1 MKKKTTF
8 GRMKGFFLPLYLL
21 ISVFLVTEGA
31 LFPLRA
37 ADTGGSNGQAVQT
50 TLTVKELFN
59 YIEKNSNFVILYS
72 KGLLSE
78 LNKKVSINTNGKN
91 AEEILRELAAA
102 ANLEFKISDRQV
114 TVTKKAPA
122 VQQQGSTIKVTGQ
135 VFDENGETIPGAN
148 VTVKGNTS
156 IGTVTDIDGNFTL
169 SVPKGTTLVVSFI
182 GYASHEIVVKD
193 ANKVT
198 VNLAPDAEALDEV
211 VVVGYGMQRKSSITG
226 SISSIKADKLKDIT
240 TPSVANMLQ
249 GKVAGAVVAPTS
261 GRPGEGVSIRV
272 RGIGS
277 IRGNV
282 EPLWVIDGVVG
293 ASSADLNPN
302 DIETISIL
310 KDGSA
315 TALYG
320 SRGANGVIQVTTK
333 RAATGTSQVDLSAK
347 FGVSQL
353 QKGNLEMMTGAEYY
367 DYVYTAYKNAGTLD
381 SQGWL
386 QPYLR
391 DRNFD
396 WWDLATQNALTQNYN
411 IGYRYGNDKIR
422 SYVSGDYYTE
432 EGTIKVLITTASR
445 SVRIPIIL

>member
-1 MKKKTTF
+1 M
-8 GRMKGFFLPLYLL
+8 
-21 ISVFLVTEGA
+21 
-31 LFPLRA
+31 
-37 ADTGGSNGQAVQT
+37 
-50 TLTVKELFN
+50 KELFN

-78 LNKKVSINTNGKN
+78 LNRKVSINTNGKN

-114 TVTKKAPA
+114 TVTKKAPV

-226 SISSIKADKLKDIT
+226 SISSIKAEKLKDVT

-293 ASSADLNPN
+293 SSSADLNPN

-353 QKGNLEMMTGAEYY
+353 QKGNLEMMSGAEYY

-396 WWDLATQNALTQNYN
+396 WF
-411 IGYRYGNDKIR
+411 R
-422 SYVSGDYYTE
+422 
-432 EGTIKVLITTASR
+432 
-445 SVRIPIIL
+445 